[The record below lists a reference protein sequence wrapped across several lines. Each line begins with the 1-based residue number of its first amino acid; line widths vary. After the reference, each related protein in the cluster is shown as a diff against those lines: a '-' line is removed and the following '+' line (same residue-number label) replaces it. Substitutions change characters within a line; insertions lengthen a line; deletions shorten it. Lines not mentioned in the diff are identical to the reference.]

1 MRRLRG
7 GLAVVSLTV
16 ALAAA
21 AQGAGAADPLR
32 ITKPVR
38 ATEFDIAPGRTYLTP
53 YFAID
58 PENKLNVVA
67 AFHESRTKRCGLMRS
82 TDGGQTWTRLES
94 SPSPPSYPFCLMTN
108 SHTFQGK
115 VEFGRDGDLYYP
127 LSGWDTQDLP
137 KRSIFLARSSDLG
150 DSWATAPV
158 SDVRPTQAPDNL
170 DERPLS
176 GFAVDTRTG
185 DQDAI
190 YIGWRRQFPGQTGSN
205 AHANRPMV
213 AVSTDGGRTFG
224 QPFDLAPTVFG
235 TEAKRQEALRS
246 VPPPQPTTAAPPT
259 TIAGPGPSE
268 TTTTTAAPP
277 TTTTTVPPNS
287 RAANKADIA
296 NFGGSNPSVA
306 VDGKGTAYVA
316 WTTRYANL
324 TPSPRTAHFLSK
336 STDRGR
342 TWTSTQITPF
352 AEENVNNFGST
363 ILQWSPEGGEQGSLH
378 MVYEGSKRPEVSNET
393 DVFYVRS
400 TDGGGTW
407 TDPKVINDDDPAM
420 FYSSLLPNLRVAP
433 NGRLDAV
440 WFDTRD
446 DPGVTAN
453 DVYHASS
460 TDNGNTWTANRR
472 VSDRSID
479 RRFGPFAANFDLN
492 GPPALDTVDAYAL
505 IGWDDTRLGDPITE
519 TQDIFTAAV
528 QYSAVGGESRALSY
542 VLAGVVGLLAV
553 GLLLLIGALAARRNR
568 AGPPSG
574 TAGGQTDTRQAART
588 T

>member
-1 MRRLRG
+1 MKHVRRRV
-7 GLAVVSLTV
+7 AVV
-16 ALAAA
+16 ALALGMAGA
-21 AQGAGAADPLR
+21 TQGMAGAADPIRL
-32 ITKPVR
+32 TKPVR

-53 YFAID
+53 YYAID
-58 PENKLNVVA
+58 PDEPLNVVA
-67 AFHESRTKRCGLMRS
+67 AFIEARSRRCGMMRS

-115 VEFGRDGDLYYP
+115 VEFGRGGDLYYA

-137 KRSIFLARSSDLG
+137 KRSIFLSRSSDLG
-150 DSWATAPV
+150 ENWTPTPI

-176 GFAVDTRTG
+176 GFAVDRKTG
-185 DQDAI
+185 SQDSI

-213 AVSTDGGRTFG
+213 AVSTDGGRSFG
-224 QPFDLAPTVFG
+224 PPVDLAPTIFG
-235 TEAKRQEALRS
+235 DEAKRQEALNS
-246 VPPPQPTTAAPPT
+246 VPPRSTPTPPT
-259 TIAGPGPSE
+259 TIPGPGPAE
-268 TTTTTAAPP
+268 ATTTTAAPP

-287 RAANKADIA
+287 RAANKTDIA

-306 VDGKGTAYVA
+306 VDDEGTAYVA
-316 WTTRYANL
+316 WVTRYANL

-336 STDRGR
+336 STDKGR

-352 AEENVNNFGST
+352 TAENVNSFGSMS
-363 ILQWSPEGGEQGSLH
+363 LQWAPEGGEQGSLH
-378 MVYEGSKRPEVSNET
+378 MLYEGSKRPEVANET
-393 DVFYVRS
+393 DVFYIRS
-400 TDGGGTW
+400 TDAGRTW
-407 TDPKVINDDDPAM
+407 TEPKVINDDDPAR
-420 FYSSLLPNLRVAP
+420 FNSSLLPNLRVAP

-460 TDNGNTWTANRR
+460 TDNGATWSKNTR
-472 VSDRSID
+472 VTDRSID

-492 GPPALDTVDAYAL
+492 GPPALAAVDSYAL
-505 IGWDDTRLGDPITE
+505 IGWDDTRLGDPTTE
-519 TQDIFTAAV
+519 TQDVFTAAV
-528 QYSAVGGESRALSY
+528 QYSEVGGESRALSY
-542 VLAGVVGLLAV
+542 MLAGVVGLLAV
-553 GLLLLIGALAARRNR
+553 GLLLLLAALATRGKRS
-568 AGPPSG
+568 GPPTG
-574 TAGGQTDTRQAART
+574 AAGGPTGTREAARAT
-588 T
+588 

>member
-1 MRRLRG
+1 MGRVRG
-7 GLAVVSLTV
+7 GAATAFLAV

-32 ITKPVR
+32 ITQPTR
-38 ATEFDIAPGRTYLTP
+38 ATEFDITPGRTYLTP

-58 PENKLNVVA
+58 PENNLNVVS
-67 AFHESRTKRCGLMRS
+67 AFIESRTRRCGLMRS
-82 TDGGQTWTRLES
+82 TDGGQTWTRLEA

-115 VEFGRDGDLYYP
+115 VEFGRDGDLYYA

-137 KRSIFLARSSDLG
+137 KRSIFVARSSDMG
-150 DSWATAPV
+150 DSWQTTAV
-158 SDVRPTQAPDNL
+158 SDVRPTQPPDHL

-176 GFAVDTRTG
+176 GFAVDTKSG
-185 DQDAI
+185 SEDAV
-190 YIGWRRQFPGQTGSN
+190 YVGWRRQFPGQTGSN

-213 AVSTDGGRTFG
+213 SVSTDGGRTFG
-224 QPFDLAPTVFG
+224 EPFDLAPTVFDD
-235 TEAKRQEALRS
+235 EAKRQEALQT
-246 VPPPQPTTAAPPT
+246 VPPPRPAAPPT
-259 TIAGPGPSE
+259 TLLGPGPSE
-268 TTTTTAAPP
+268 TTTTTAAP
-277 TTTTTVPPNS
+277 TTTTTVPANS
-287 RAANKADIA
+287 RAANKTDIA
-296 NFGGSNPSVA
+296 NYGGSNPSVA
-306 VDGKGTAYVA
+306 VDDEGTAYVA
-316 WTTRYANL
+316 WVTRYANL

-342 TWTSTQITPF
+342 TWTTTQITPF
-352 AEENVNNFGST
+352 SENNVNNFGSM
-363 ILQWSPEGGEQGSLH
+363 ILQWSPEGGDEGSLH
-378 MVYEGSKRPEVSNET
+378 MVYEGSNRPDVANET

-407 TDPKVINDDDPAM
+407 TDPKAINDDDPANY
-420 FYSSLLPNLRVAP
+420 YSSLIPNLRVAP

-440 WFDTRD
+440 WFDTRN

-460 TDNGNTWTANRR
+460 TDNGNTWSANRR
-472 VSDRSID
+472 VTDRSID
-479 RRFGPFAANFDLN
+479 RRFGPFASNFDLN

-505 IGWDDTRLGDPITE
+505 VGWDDTRLGDPTTE

-542 VLAGVVGLLAV
+542 VFAGVIGLLAV
-553 GLLLLIGALAARRNR
+553 GLLLLIAALVTRRR
-568 AGPPSG
+568 DGGPPDRAASG
-574 TAGGQTDTRQAART
+574 DTATRQAARAT
-588 T
+588 